1 MDLAAGL
8 AGVSLWQLAIVAGMA
23 LFASVV
29 GGIAGYGT
37 GVLMPLV
44 LVPITGPET
53 VVPIIAITALFTN
66 SSRAIAFRDSISVP
80 RTAIVL
86 AGAIPTCV
94 LGAYGFTLLT
104 GRGALFL
111 IGATLMLTV
120 PLRRLMR
127 RRGTVLEQ
135 RGLFVSA
142 AGYGVLVGGTTG
154 SGVILLSML
163 MASGLGAAAV
173 IATDA
178 AISIVVGLVKIGVFG
193 IAGILDTKV
202 LTFALIVGLVSTPG
216 AFLAKALVDRL
227 PVHFHT
233 AILDAVVLLGGAYM
247 ILSALLR

>member
-8 AGVSLWQLAIVAGMA
+8 AGVSLWQLAVVAGMA

-66 SSRAIAFRDSISVP
+66 SSRAVAFRDSISVP

-86 AGAIPTCV
+86 TGAIPTCM

-104 GRGALFL
+104 GRGALFV

-127 RRGTVLEQ
+127 RRGIMLEQ
-135 RGLFVSA
+135 RGLFVGA

-163 MASGLGAAAV
+163 MASGLEAAAV

-193 IAGILDTKV
+193 IAGIIDAKV
-202 LTFALIVGLVSTPG
+202 LAFALIIGLVSTPG
-216 AFLAKALVDRL
+216 AFIAKALVDRL
-227 PVHFHT
+227 PVRFHT
-233 AILDAVVLLGGAYM
+233 AILDAVVLFGGAYM
-247 ILSALLR
+247 ILSALVP